1 MQFENTETIEF
12 GAGWDRTEVVRTLE
26 GVRRAVLVAHTN
38 ADGDAVGSLT
48 ATASL
53 LRRAVGAEVVMMLPD
68 GCPDDLAWLP
78 STDAILCGRSQAGQC
93 QKAVDAA
100 DIIICLDVSSLDRTG
115 CLAAMLGEAKAAKM
129 LVDHH
134 IDPDRDSFDLVV
146 SEPDISST
154 CELVYWLM
162 HTCFG
167 DDCFTAES
175 ATSLFTGICTDT
187 GTFSYSN
194 DRPSV
199 YHAAAALLRFGI
211 DPMDI
216 NRRIKNVFSV
226 ARLQFFGFAVAHR
239 LEVYEEQ
246 GVALMTLSARDMEEH
261 GVCSHELTGLINE
274 VMRLKDVDCGILVRE
289 EEGQVR
295 LSLRSKTRYDV
306 NLMARELFG
315 GGGHERAAGA
325 TSHLSLADTV
335 VRVRKHLGLCML
347 ALLAMVA
354 TACREV
360 PVIEQPEEGNTQ
372 MREIVINANRHVA
385 HSEEQQ
391 IASYLER
398 RGWHADTLQGGVRVV
413 ETRAGLGSG
422 IMPDDTLHIKYRL
435 ETIGGDIVY
444 TERTETVVAGRQQP
458 TAGLD
463 AALARLHRGSEA
475 TVLVPSALGYG
486 VAGDGDRIASRM
498 VLVYK
503 LKIED

>member
-1 MQFENTETIEF
+1 MQIENRDTVEF
-12 GAGWDRTEVVRTLE
+12 DGGWNIADVVRTL
-26 GVRRAVLVAHTN
+26 GSARRVVLVAHTN
-38 ADGDAVGSLT
+38 ADGDAVGSVT
-48 ATASL
+48 GMAAL
-53 LRRAVGAEVVMMLPD
+53 LRQATGAQTVMMLPD
-68 GCPDDLAWLP
+68 GCPDDLLWLP
-78 STDAILCGRSQAGQC
+78 SADTVLCGRSQADLC
-93 QKAVDAA
+93 QKAVDGA
-100 DIIICLDVSSLDRTG
+100 DLIVCLDVSTIDRTG
-115 CLAAMLGEAKAAKM
+115 CLAQMLRQAKAPRM

-134 IDPDRDSFDLVV
+134 IDPEREAFALAV
-146 SEPDISST
+146 SEPDVSST

-167 DDCFTAES
+167 DGCFTTDA
-175 ATSLFTGICTDT
+175 ATSLYTGICTDT

-239 LEVYEEQ
+239 LEVFEEQ
-246 GVALMTLSARDMEEH
+246 GVALMTLGANDMAEH

-306 NLMARELFG
+306 NRMARELFD

-335 VRVRKHLGLCML
+335 ARVRKHLGLCLL
-347 ALLAMVA
+347 ALVAVLA
-354 TACREV
+354 TGCREV
-360 PVIEQPEEGNTQ
+360 PVVEQPTDNSAQ

-398 RGWHADTLQGGVRVV
+398 RSWQAAHLQGGVRVV
-413 ETRAGLGSG
+413 ETDRGTGRPIAN
-422 IMPDDTLHIKYRL
+422 DDTLDITYRL
-435 ETIGGDIVY
+435 ETLGGDVIYDSVS
-444 TERTETVVAGRQQP
+444 ESVVAGRLKP

-463 AALARLHRGSEA
+463 AALLTLHHRSQAWVVMPSEQ
-475 TVLVPSALGYG
+475 GYG
-486 VAGDGDRIASRM
+486 VAGDGDRIGTRT
-498 VLVYK
+498 VLVYR
-503 LKIED
+503 LRIEN